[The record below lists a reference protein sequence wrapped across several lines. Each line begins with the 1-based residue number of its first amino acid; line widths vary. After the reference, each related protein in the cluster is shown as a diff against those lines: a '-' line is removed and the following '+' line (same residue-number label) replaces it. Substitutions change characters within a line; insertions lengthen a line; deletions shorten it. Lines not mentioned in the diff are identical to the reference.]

1 MSTVLFDQL
10 QTKLRSEGPSASIE
24 YLCQHL
30 RDSGEY
36 NSLFYALL
44 MKKRLELGAVPI
56 PTGPASDLPAA
67 VHAEY
72 EDAIRSSARE
82 VGGLYLQAGKLSQA
96 WAFFAHDRR
105 TPADPR
111 RPGELPAWP
120 RRGYSA
126 ACPHRLLRR
135 RSPHPRL
142 RLDHRALRHLQRHHQ
157 RRRRRGAALRRGETV
172 LHPRPRAGAAT
183 ASCAPGSPGR
193 SRHASAFLPPALTPR
208 RTRPASSASSSPTG
222 IGCSRRRRTTST
234 RHISP
239 A

>member
-72 EDAIRSSARE
+72 EDAIRSSAPKS
-82 VGGLYLQAGKLSQA
+82 AACTS
-96 WAFFAHDRR
+96 RR
-105 TPADPR
+105 ASF
-111 RPGELPAWP
+111 P
-120 RRGYSA
+120 RRG
-126 ACPHRLLRR
+126 R
-135 RSPHPRL
+135 
-142 RLDHRALRHLQRHHQ
+142 
-157 RRRRRGAALRRGETV
+157 
-172 LHPRPRAGAAT
+172 
-183 ASCAPGSPGR
+183 SCA
-193 SRHASAFLPPALTPR
+193 
-208 RTRPASSASSSPTG
+208 
-222 IGCSRRRRTTST
+222 
-234 RHISP
+234 
-239 A
+239 